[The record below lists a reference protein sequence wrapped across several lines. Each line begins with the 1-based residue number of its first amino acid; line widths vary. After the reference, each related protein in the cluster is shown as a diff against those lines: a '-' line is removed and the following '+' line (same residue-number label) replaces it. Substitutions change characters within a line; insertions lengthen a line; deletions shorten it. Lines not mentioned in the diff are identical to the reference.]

1 MGFSTRAVL
10 AIGKDF
16 DYKEDMFEFL
26 KTHKL
31 ITAEQLKLLNDSED
45 WECDLYEFIDT
56 TIALPDF
63 ECLNYYT
70 DEEYYV
76 GYKLSVHNIIT
87 NPEKFAKDV
96 SAATDKW
103 KALFSSEPSV
113 IHRVIRS

>member
-1 MGFSTRAVL
+1 MGFSTTAVL

-31 ITAEQLKLLNDSED
+31 ITAEQLKLLNNSED
-45 WECDLYEFIDT
+45 WECDLYDFINIT
-56 TIALPDF
+56 LALPDF
-63 ECLNYYT
+63 QCLNYYS

-76 GYKLSVHNIIT
+76 GYKLSVHNIIA
-87 NPEKFAKDV
+87 NPEKFAQDV
-96 SAATDKW
+96 NKATENW
-103 KALFSSEPSV
+103 KALFSSNPSV